1 MAEYYMLCKFTP
13 KGIEHIKEGANRIG
27 VVKQLFE
34 KHGGKVKSFHVVL
47 GHYDSIVLVEAPN
60 DEEIAKLSLKI
71 GSLGNVSIQT
81 LRAFD
86 EKQYQGFITEVSK

>member
-1 MAEYYMLCKFTP
+1 MPEYFLLCKFTA
-13 KGIEHIKEGANRIG
+13 KGIERIADGSNR
-27 VVKQLFE
+27 VNEVRKLFE
-34 KHGGKVKSFHVVL
+34 KHGGKIKSFHVVL
-47 GHYDSIVLVEAPN
+47 GHYDSVVLVEAPS

-86 EKQYQGFITEVSK
+86 EKQYQGFIQEVAK